1 MDWESPGDLKRR
13 FQLFKQKCE
22 LIFNGPLTEKA
33 EEYKSR
39 MLLLWIDDKGLEI
52 YNAADW
58 GQNNPQPG
66 DGAQPNNLQ
75 LANIW
80 KVLEAYV
87 KPRSNQVLASYQLR
101 CLKQDDLTF
110 DEYLTKAKLLLAEC
124 HYHHDAVD
132 RILRDTLVF
141 GVKSDKVRRDAI
153 DEGDTLTLQKFI
165 QIAKT
170 HESTETQMA
179 AMKSDTTTTTHAVRS
194 KQKKQARAKQ
204 VSNSKPHTSD
214 DQRSSLQA
222 CNRCGGQHNDKE
234 PCQAKS
240 AVCSYCKKKGHYA
253 KVCFKKKKRFQ
264 DVTSSID
271 SYTLS
276 DIGSITTQEI
286 KEISAISTPTD
297 STNINKIFANVKLN
311 DQCHLRMKVDTG
323 SDTCLITEEDL
334 NKTKLDVAISQSNCI
349 LKNYGGGTIPQLGSV
364 CLKISYRGRS
374 TLSHFKVVRVKGCPS
389 VLGCKQSL
397 ELGIIQLNIFDLSST
412 PLVNLTK
419 EKVLEDYRD
428 CFDKIGKFP
437 GEQYHIKLI
446 ENAKPVVHPPRTVP
460 VHILPLYKAEL
471 EKMLKEKIISPVSE
485 PTDWVN
491 SIVCNVKDLPN
502 GEKKVRLCLDPRDL
516 NKNIRREHYY
526 TRTIDEILPKLH
538 GKKYFSVVDT
548 KKGYW
553 HVELDEESSM
563 LCTFNTPFGRYKFN
577 RLPFGVRVSQDVF
590 QKKLD
595 HAYEG
600 IPNVTGIADDIIVS
614 GATAE
619 EHDKALIAMLEASR
633 KNNIG
638 LNSEKL
644 QFKSPSVN
652 FFGHTITDQGLEPA
666 SEKLEAIRNLKTPT
680 NSKELLT
687 ALGMITYLNRFS
699 AKLADLTA
707 PLRELTKKD
716 VHFHWEKQHQDAFE
730 EVKREL
736 TAVKI
741 LSFYDSNPATKT
753 ILQCDASQIG
763 LGAWLRQIDGQG
775 NEKIVAMGS
784 RSLTDAES
792 RYSNIER
799 ECLSVQY
806 GLEKF
811 EYYLMGRHTLVETD
825 HSPLEQIFKKNVAEA
840 PARLQRMMLA
850 CLKFDID
857 VKYKPGIKIPVADAL
872 SRVCVPPKS
881 TYTIEHE
888 VSFVSGV
895 KTPISLDRI
904 KEESLQRTQHR
915 IF

>member
-1 MDWESPGDLKRR
+1 MQPTGDKTTRNLEMERR
-13 FQLFKQKCE
+13 
-22 LIFNGPLTEKA
+22 
-33 EEYKSR
+33 
-39 MLLLWIDDKGLEI
+39 
-52 YNAADW
+52 
-58 GQNNPQPG
+58 
-66 DGAQPNNLQ
+66 PNNLQ

-80 KVLEAYV
+80 TVLEAYV

-110 DEYLTKAKLLLAEC
+110 DEYLTIAKLLLAEC

-214 DQRSSLQA
+214 DQKSSLQA

-364 CLKISYRGRS
+364 CLKISYQGRS

-412 PLVNLTK
+412 PLVNLAK
-419 EKVLEDYRD
+419 KNVLEDYRD
-428 CFDKIGKFP
+428 CFEKIGKFP
-437 GEQYHIKLI
+437 GEKYHIKLI

-471 EKMLKEKIISPVSE
+471 EKMLKEKVISPVSE

-491 SIVCNVKDLPN
+491 SIVCNLKDLPN

-619 EHDKALIAMLEASR
+619 EHDKALIAMLEASCR
-633 KNNIG
+633 NNIG

-644 QFKSPSVN
+644 QFN
-652 FFGHTITDQGLEPA
+652 
-666 SEKLEAIRNLKTPT
+666 
-680 NSKELLT
+680 
-687 ALGMITYLNRFS
+687 
-699 AKLADLTA
+699 
-707 PLRELTKKD
+707 
-716 VHFHWEKQHQDAFE
+716 
-730 EVKREL
+730 
-736 TAVKI
+736 
-741 LSFYDSNPATKT
+741 
-753 ILQCDASQIG
+753 
-763 LGAWLRQIDGQG
+763 LRQ
-775 NEKIVAMGS
+775 
-784 RSLTDAES
+784 
-792 RYSNIER
+792 
-799 ECLSVQY
+799 
-806 GLEKF
+806 
-811 EYYLMGRHTLVETD
+811 
-825 HSPLEQIFKKNVAEA
+825 
-840 PARLQRMMLA
+840 
-850 CLKFDID
+850 
-857 VKYKPGIKIPVADAL
+857 
-872 SRVCVPPKS
+872 
-881 TYTIEHE
+881 
-888 VSFVSGV
+888 
-895 KTPISLDRI
+895 
-904 KEESLQRTQHR
+904 
-915 IF
+915 